1 MSHSPYAGQLREP
14 PGGAHGH
21 LPTLDKVPPEM
32 QMVIKKLRARP
43 DGEFIQ
49 RLYNEHRARSAV

>member
-1 MSHSPYAGQLREP
+1 
-14 PGGAHGH
+14 
-21 LPTLDKVPPEM
+21 M